1 MGRRIK
7 MEKVPSAVFH
17 GLFSLKD
24 GVTEAEFLRAFD
36 AFYSHLVEMRY
47 ARGYRIL
54 RRQPLEGFG
63 NTLPRF
69 EYHAEVE
76 FPSLEE
82 DRACYEYVK
91 RNDEPVRSLHRAMNT
106 KVKRGSADF
115 FLTVCVGN
123 APRVKI

>member
-1 MGRRIK
+1 
-7 MEKVPSAVFH
+7 MEKVSSAVFH

-24 GVTEAEFLRAFD
+24 GITEAEFLLDFD
-36 AFYSHLVEMRY
+36 AFYSHLVEMGY
-47 ARGYRIL
+47 ARSYRIL

-76 FPSLEE
+76 FPGLEE

-91 RNDEPVRSLHRAMNT
+91 RNDEPVRSLHQAMNS
-106 KVKRGSADF
+106 KVKQGATDF
-115 FLTVCVGN
+115 FLTACVASSSG
-123 APRVKI
+123 VKI